1 MHLLFITSNET
12 GAGGIL
18 SRDLDLS
25 RLVTLFLCTV
35 FFFLFQ
41 SGTGEI
47 IRGTPNII
55 FAIANVCWLWHF

>member
-35 FFFLFQ
+35 FFFVP
-41 SGTGEI
+41 I
-47 IRGTPNII
+47 
-55 FAIANVCWLWHF
+55 WHRRDNKGNT